1 MLKKQLGKHNNTTS
15 HLHVFAAEEVAH
27 TIVFV
32 SKMPFMVGSHV
43 QIDGGYTAA

>member
-1 MLKKQLGKHNNTTS
+1 MLTLS
-15 HLHVFAAEEVAH
+15 IPYLAAEEVAH